1 MYSLYNLKLFGK
13 ELKEIRES
21 LNFTQNEVAERT
33 NINAKT
39 IRRIEN
45 GKVLPKLDTLEILSP
60 ILKNDLISLLIQ
72 YRLDDYSVFHDI
84 KNKIESKIDSGDFNN
99 FHNEFEVLSFLLSS
113 TKNPYYQDL
122 INQLILFI
130 RAIILYKNNDN
141 VALNKLIEAIKITS
155 PAFSLNNYGSFIY
168 SSMEIRL
175 LMNIAFVLNKLN
187 NKEKYLEIMMFCIE
201 EVDTSEKIYPKL
213 CHNLAGVYRRNKEFQ
228 KAIDFS
234 NKGIKS
240 CQDNRNFN
248 GLAILYY
255 GKGIAEYRLNKT
267 AYMESLK
274 TSLYLCKAFGQEKL
288 ENTIIKNCTEI
299 FGINLK
305 INKDNKS

>member
-1 MYSLYNLKLFGK
+1 MYNLYNLKLFGK
-13 ELKEIRES
+13 EVKEIRES
-21 LNFTQNEVAERT
+21 LNFTQKEITEKS
-33 NINAKT
+33 NISSKT

-72 YRLDDYSVFHDI
+72 YRLDDYSVFYDI

-99 FHNEFEVLSFLLSS
+99 LHNEFEGLSLLLSS

-130 RAIILYKNNDN
+130 KAIILYKNNDN
-141 VALNKLIEAIKITS
+141 AALNKLIESIKITS
-155 PAFSLNNYGSFIY
+155 PAFSLNNYESFIY

-187 NKEKYLEIMMFCIE
+187 IKEKYLEIMMFCMK
-201 EVDTSEKIYPKL
+201 EVDASEKIYPKL

-228 KAIDFS
+228 KSIDFS
-234 NKGIKS
+234 NKGIEA
-240 CQDNRNFN
+240 CQDNGNFN

-255 GKGIAEYRLNKT
+255 GKGIAEYRLNKME
-267 AYMESLK
+267 YIESLK
-274 TSLYLCKAFGQEKL
+274 TSLYLCKAFGQKKL
-288 ENTIIKNCTEI
+288 ETTIIKNCKNI
-299 FGINLK
+299 FDINLEIDN
-305 INKDNKS
+305 INM